1 MDQEVLQKVMENN
14 DFWKDQIKTDI
25 SLESIDGMVTESTNN
40 MDTNTITNCISLLQN
55 YANAYLKSKVNSVV
69 EKFVEEHQIEDMDEK
84 FLALPEDTRIVIAI
98 YWSRIK
104 KY

>member
-1 MDQEVLQKVMENN
+1 MENN

-55 YANAYLKSKVNSVV
+55 YADNYLENKTNSAV
-69 EKFVEEHQIEDMDEK
+69 KTFVEEHQIEDMDEK
-84 FLALPEDTRIVIAI
+84 FLALPEATRIMIAI
-98 YWSRIK
+98 YWSRTK